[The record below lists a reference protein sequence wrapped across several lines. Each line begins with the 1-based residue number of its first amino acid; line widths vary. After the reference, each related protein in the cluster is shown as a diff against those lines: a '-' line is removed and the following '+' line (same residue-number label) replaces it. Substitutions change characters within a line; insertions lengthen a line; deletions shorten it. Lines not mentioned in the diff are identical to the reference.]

1 MSNGVLLNGH
11 PKLIVAGMLT
21 LSPHTYLFTQS
32 QDVKGSTIPSEQLFV
47 ECLFSDS
54 HCDGPFY
61 ALFSRC

>member
-32 QDVKGSTIPSEQLFV
+32 QDVKGSTVPSEQLFV
-47 ECLFSDS
+47 DS

>member
-32 QDVKGSTIPSEQLFV
+32 QDVKGSTVPSEQLFV
-47 ECLFSDS
+47 ECLF
-54 HCDGPFY
+54 
-61 ALFSRC
+61 